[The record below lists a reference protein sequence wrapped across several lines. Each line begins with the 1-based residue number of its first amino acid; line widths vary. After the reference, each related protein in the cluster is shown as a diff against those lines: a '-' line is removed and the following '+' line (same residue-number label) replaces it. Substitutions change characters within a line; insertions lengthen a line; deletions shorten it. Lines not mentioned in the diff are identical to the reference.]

1 MSCVCCVVPLS
12 EWRLSFHINFTKHR
26 PSFKS
31 SKLQNESQENNS
43 HREGNTQYTPWNPSY
58 LGDQL
63 KTLCGHTTST
73 ELSSCPGNPYFVS
86 NAVMDKEESFRV
98 WEKASL
104 RCLASFKLDS
114 YVRRLYSLCICLTLS
129 NIRIVWLVHLFY
141 IV

>member
-1 MSCVCCVVPLS
+1 MSCVCCVVPLR
-12 EWRLSFHINFTKHR
+12 EWSLSFHLNFTKHR
-26 PSFKS
+26 PF
-31 SKLQNESQENNS
+31 LNHQNCKAKVKKTLVIKKEIHNIP
-43 HREGNTQYTPWNPSY
+43 PWIL
-58 LGDQL
+58 LGDPL

-114 YVRRLYSLCICLTLS
+114 YVRRLYSWCICLTLS
-129 NIRIVWLVHLFY
+129 NIRIA
-141 IV
+141 